1 MLKLL
6 TGLVEL
12 QVIWGET
19 MLSKNSMHIFRKFK
33 HYGHIQWHNGI
44 KIWETN

>member
-6 TGLVEL
+6 TELVEL
-12 QVIWGET
+12 KVIRGET
-19 MLSKNSMHIFRKFK
+19 KSKNAMHIFRKFK